1 VRNWTERWNRPV
13 TGVEVSAACDEV
25 DVATGDNVVLEASAA
40 TVVEDCCEAEEA
52 EVACNVVVAAV
63 PVDATVDVEV
73 ASAALVVALEDV
85 VVPRT
90 VHAALQLTC
99 RWVSDLMRFTSTR
112 FGNVVFHIVYKHSF
126 TRSVFA

>member
-1 VRNWTERWNRPV
+1 VRNGTERWNRPV

-40 TVVEDCCEAEEA
+40 TVVEDCCEADEA
-52 EVACNVVVAAV
+52 EVACDVVVAAV

-90 VHAALQLTC
+90 VHAAL
-99 RWVSDLMRFTSTR
+99 
-112 FGNVVFHIVYKHSF
+112 
-126 TRSVFA
+126 